1 MSATVKASCN
11 LKNRELTYEEYFSSK
26 CEEYLPFDPNLAL
39 LVDLVPEVMSD
50 IEPAAR
56 CWNCRYSL
64 LTVSYRRIV
73 EEAPPEEEA
82 PTEKKEGEG

>member
-1 MSATVKASCN
+1 MSATVKAFCN
-11 LKNRELTYEEYFSSK
+11 LRNRELAYEEYFNSK
-26 CEEYLPFDPNLAL
+26 CEEYLPFDPNLTL

-50 IEPAAR
+50 VEPAAR

-64 LTVSYRRIV
+64 LTVSYRKIV

-82 PTEKKEGEG
+82 PAEEEKGEG